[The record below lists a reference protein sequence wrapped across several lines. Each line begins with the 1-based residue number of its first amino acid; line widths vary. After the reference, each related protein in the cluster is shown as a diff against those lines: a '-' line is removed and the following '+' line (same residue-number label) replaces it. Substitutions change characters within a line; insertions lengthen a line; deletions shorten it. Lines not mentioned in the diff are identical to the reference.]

1 MMTITRRG
9 ILRGV
14 AAGVGATV
22 ALPLLDCML
31 NVNGTALA
39 SGAPLPLRFGTWFWG
54 CGMNPSRWNPTAIG
68 ANYEITPE
76 LKPIESIRSQISV
89 LSKFDVLLDGKSNF
103 VHSSGNLGIRTG
115 QAPAQA
121 DQNELPTIDVLVADA
136 VGTSTRFRSLEL
148 TASGN
153 PRHSYSRRSTSVV
166 NPSEGS
172 PVAFYTRLFGP
183 DFQDPNA
190 ADFKPDPAVMLRRSV
205 LSSVS
210 DDRARLVS
218 EVGATDRARLDEY
231 FTSVRQLEQQ
241 LELQLQKPP
250 PAQACAIPQKPGDA
264 PVGQDIEVS
273 TTNHRVLA
281 ELLVMALACNQTK
294 VFNMVFSDSASSLT
308 KAGTDKT
315 HHTLT
320 HEELADP
327 LLAYQPQATWFG
339 MRSLEA
345 WATFVNI
352 LAAVREGDGSLLDNS
367 LVLAHSDTSFAK
379 THDVL
384 GIPIMIAGRAGGRI
398 KTGLHIAGNGEPVT
412 RIGLTIQQVMGVQI
426 DSWGAGAMQTAKPL
440 SDLLI

>member
-1 MMTITRRG
+1 MTITRRQV
-9 ILRGV
+9 LRGTAGGL
-14 AAGVGATV
+14 AASV

-31 NVNGTALA
+31 NANGTALA
-39 SGAPLPLRFGTWFWG
+39 SGAPMPLRFGTWFWG
-54 CGMNPSRWNPTAIG
+54 CGINPGRWNPKATG
-68 ANYEITPE
+68 ADYEITPE
-76 LKPIESIRSQISV
+76 LKPIERVRAHITV
-89 LSKFDVLLDGKSNF
+89 LSKFDVLLDGKPNF

-121 DQNELPTIDVLVADA
+121 DQSELPTIDVLISDA
-136 VGTSTRFRSLEL
+136 VGGATRFRSLEL

-153 PRHSYSRRSTSVV
+153 PRHSYSRRSTSVI
-166 NPSEGS
+166 NPAEGS

-183 DFQDPNA
+183 DFKDPNA
-190 ADFKPDPAVMLRRSV
+190 ADFKPDPAIMLRRSV

-210 DDRARLVS
+210 DDRARLAAT
-218 EVGATDRARLDEY
+218 VGAADRARLDEY

-250 PAQACAIPQKPGDA
+250 PAEACVIPKKPGEG

-273 TTNHRVLA
+273 TANHKVLA
-281 ELLVMALACNQTK
+281 GLLAMALACNQTK

-327 LLAYQPQATWFG
+327 QLDYQPQATWFG
-339 MRSLEA
+339 ARSLDA
-345 WATFVNI
+345 WADFVSI
-352 LAAVREGDGSLLDNS
+352 LAAVKEGDGTLLDNC

-384 GIPIMIAGRAGGRI
+384 GIPIMLAGRAGGRI
-398 KTGLHIAGNGEPVT
+398 KTGIHVAGNGEPVS
-412 RIGLTIQQVMGVQI
+412 RVGLTLQQIMGLPI
-426 DSWGAGAMQTAKPL
+426 DRWGMGAMQTAKPVGEIL
-440 SDLLI
+440 T

>member
-1 MMTITRRG
+1 MMTITRRN
-9 ILRGV
+9 ILRG
-14 AAGVGATV
+14 AGAGFAATV
-22 ALPLLDCML
+22 TLPLLDCML
-31 NVNGTALA
+31 NTNGTAFA

-54 CGMNPSRWNPTAIG
+54 CGVNPSRWNPQAIG
-68 ANYEITPE
+68 ANYDITPE
-76 LKPIESIRSQISV
+76 LKPVETVRSHISV

-121 DQNELPTIDVLVADA
+121 DQSDLPTIDVLVADA
-136 VGTSTRFRSLEL
+136 IGTSTRFRSLEL

-183 DFQDPNA
+183 DFKDPNA
-190 ADFKPDPAVMLRRSV
+190 AEFTPDPAVMLRRSV

-210 DDRARLVS
+210 DDRARLAAK
-218 EVGATDRARLDEY
+218 VGAADRARLDEY

-250 PAQACAIPQKPGDA
+250 PAEACVMPKKPSDG
-264 PVGQDIEVS
+264 PLGQDIEVS
-273 TTNHRVLA
+273 TTNHRQLT
-281 ELLVMALACNQTK
+281 ELLSMALACNQTK

-308 KAGTDKT
+308 RAGADKT

-327 LLAYQPQATWFG
+327 QLDFQPQATWFG
-339 MRSLEA
+339 QRSLHAFAE
-345 WATFVNI
+345 FVSI
-352 LAAVREGDGSLLDNS
+352 LGRGKRRRRNFARQLPGPRPFRY
-367 LVLAHSDTSFAK
+367 VL
-379 THDVL
+379 
-384 GIPIMIAGRAGGRI
+384 R
-398 KTGLHIAGNGEPVT
+398 
-412 RIGLTIQQVMGVQI
+412 
-426 DSWGAGAMQTAKPL
+426 
-440 SDLLI
+440 